1 MTETEWL
8 DTQADPHVMID
19 HLATLKPEAS
29 RRKTR
34 LCMVAYC
41 RSIWHIMTD
50 ERCRHA
56 VEVAERFA
64 DDPAAEADLKAAIK
78 GLPTPRRDYG
88 ALHKTA
94 PQDAARSCTS
104 RKEKF
109 LLASLVQVHA
119 LTAMA
124 WQNCPHDPKTATES
138 TTFQAGVIRDIF
150 DNPFR
155 PVAFDARWR
164 TADVLGIARGIYED
178 RAFDRLPLLADALM
192 DAGCDQEGI
201 LAHCRSEEPHVRGC
215 WVVDLSLCKE

>member
-8 DTQADPHVMID
+8 GSMSDPHLMID
-19 HLATLKPEAS
+19 RLATLEPAAS

-34 LCMVAYC
+34 LCMVAFC
-41 RSIWHIMTD
+41 RSIWHVMTD
-50 ERCRHA
+50 ERCRRA
-56 VEVAERFA
+56 VDVAERFA
-64 DDPAAEADLKAAIK
+64 DDAGAEADLKAAIK

-109 LLASLVQVHA
+109 LLASLAQVNA

-124 WQNCPHDPKTATES
+124 WQNGPHDPRTASES
-138 TTFQAGVIRDIF
+138 ASVQAEVVRDIF
-150 DNPFR
+150 GNPFR
-155 PVAFDARWR
+155 PVNFDPGWR
-164 TADVLGIARGIYED
+164 TADVLGLANGIYED

-192 DAGCDQEGI
+192 DAGCDDDQVIG
-201 LAHCRSEEPHVRGC
+201 HCRSPGPHSRGC
-215 WVVDLSLCKE
+215 WVVDLVLGKK